1 MTIQNQQQYK
11 FFYGTK
17 NDLDR
22 LIGLGLVNQNHL
34 YYLTDKQQIYVGD
47 KLYGSEFVTVEEFP
61 SEPKINTL
69 YIKSST
75 KEVRIFDGLEYKTVC
90 LPVSQNLDLDYSLA
104 TSKAIRDYI
113 KNISDKN
120 ITGIEYRVESQS
132 LNVLYGDGST
142 KNILLKEIITG
153 VNYDSQTGNF
163 EFSRANGEGIIIN
176 TPKENFLSDV
186 KYDPYK
192 NTITF
197 TMVNGTTFDVDLTDL
212 IEIYTTEDTQSI
224 DMNLSGNKIFANL
237 KLSNKEDNRAKLDE
251 NGLYVPDTDL
261 SNYFTSNEIIS
272 KIDEVFTPL
281 QQEVDRLEIDK
292 QNNLTAGVGIR
303 IDNNVI
309 SSMFSNVE
317 WGNIQGNI
325 LDQEDLQEQFSNLQ
339 STIES
344 NISTTEGQLQGKID
358 SLESNTTEKLNS
370 LELQINQLDSDLS
383 KEIQDTKTE
392 IENTIQPKLDQLD
405 KDLDTAQENLS
416 KEISDTKTEI
426 ENTIQPKLDELDST
440 KQDVLTS
447 ANAGDGISIVDG
459 IISNTRV
466 SAEWGNIQGDITT
479 QTDLQTE
486 LDTKVDI
493 DDMVEIE
500 MVEVDIDGI
509 KSDIQNLENAKVNKS
524 NVTSK
529 GNSTTPVYFD
539 ANGVAQPITSYSGN
553 ANTAT
558 QATKAVQDKNGWQI
572 DTTYMYKTI
581 GSQYIP
587 ATPTDITRLAMVG
600 KQGCGN
606 GVISGGE
613 LVSLHSNT
621 AYKCYE
627 RKGATITCNYDDKVG
642 NLGKSMCDGSYSGH
656 YPAINPST
664 MFTDKPFVWEVVSPS
679 QFEVSD
685 VLRLHLYGHRL
696 TDQVNC
702 TAFKIEAYI
711 QDTLDNTKKWITAYN
726 YSGASV
732 NIAQTGWGLYITGH
746 STNPYYSIFGIRL
759 TISSSPDTIFKLS
772 EIQLVA
778 SRGTERVCD
787 AIQCLSTDGGKIWGD
802 LEVVGNLTNKTQ
814 PENTN
819 NTTVATTAF
828 VKNNTVTKTLD
839 GTSKKTWIG
848 TSAKYETDKASGLI
862 TNTTECLITD
872 DEQELILGVDTY
884 TKDEIDDKIKSSYYV
899 GQTIFSLDP
908 LNYASLRLLDGSLL
922 QVGGIYDEFISKYIE
937 PLFKKHPNRFISES
951 EWQQQVS
958 TYGICGKYV
967 YTEGVAVR
975 LPKVT
980 GIVEGTIDPSALGDL
995 VEAGLPAHTHT
1006 RGTMNITGSFAYS
1019 CNEDSTPAV
1028 SGAYTRT
1035 AISTDTNNGAGYQG
1049 DGNSNNYTF
1058 AFDASRSWTG
1068 STSDPNY
1075 TNDIKTTETVQP
1087 QTIKGYYYI
1096 VVASGIDEE
1105 VNLKFDTLDVDYA
1118 RSDLSNLT
1126 QQGKTHFVNKSQI
1139 TNCLLEAP
1147 QNIKLELNNGTLTL
1161 KAGSKVIV
1169 PNGFEADGV
1178 TKRFDEKTIAK
1189 DLTISY
1195 ILNGGAT
1202 LLYYNGVLDY
1212 MRVAANT
1219 ASANTPTV
1227 NMQYM
1232 KWYDTTN
1239 NMVKATNDTGA
1250 NWSTGYSLPLCLF
1263 TASET
1268 ADADGKYK
1276 ILSIDQ
1282 VFNGFG
1288 CIGGMT
1294 WMNKG
1299 VKLSISNGFNEDSTV
1314 KNEEIVNSN
1323 VLLSS
1328 NIVTA
1333 NSSSTYLPFFR
1344 LHKTA
1349 KTPQMYMINRDQF
1362 LGELDYTP
1370 TLDTTKFQWYLNT
1383 NEMKWYMHDTNE
1395 TQWISTPYYNISPP
1409 ITIANNVI
1417 TSFKPY
1423 KPFRAIGY
1431 NDKSI
1436 VSGWSMP
1443 SDRYVDLTLG
1453 TSGTTYT
1460 APANGWFYIDKYAGA
1475 NNAYIDFDVN
1485 SKDGNLKYKNTS
1497 CVPLSNYVDRLL
1509 VPVVKGDVLTCKY
1522 SASGTTNYFRFIYAE
1537 GEV

>member
-69 YIKSST
+69 YIKSNT

-132 LNVLYGDGST
+132 LNVFYGDGST
-142 KNILLKEIITG
+142 KSILLKEIITG

-197 TMVNGTTFDVDLTDL
+197 TMVNGATFDVDLTDL

-237 KLSNKEDNRAKLDE
+237 KLANKEDNRAKLDE

-292 QNNLTAGVGIR
+292 QNNLTAGFGIR

-309 SSMFSNVE
+309 SSVLQSVE
-317 WGNIQGNI
+317 WGSIQGNI
-325 LDQEDLQEQFSNLQ
+325 LDQEDLQEQFSTLQ

-344 NISTTEGQLQGKID
+344 NISTAEGQLQGKID
-358 SLESNTTEKLNS
+358 SLESNTTEKLNG
-370 LELQINQLDSDLS
+370 LELQINQLDVDLS

-392 IENTIQPKLDQLD
+392 IEDTIQPKLDQLD

-416 KEISDTKTEI
+416 KEIGDTKTEI

-447 ANAGDGISIVDG
+447 ANAGDGISIVNG

-479 QTDLQTE
+479 QTDLQNE
-486 LDTKVDI
+486 LGAKVDL

-509 KSDIQNLENAKVNKS
+509 ESDIQNLENAKVNKS

-558 QATKAVQDKNGWQI
+558 QATKAIQDSNGKQI
-572 DTTYMYKTI
+572 NTTYAYKTI

-587 ATPTDITRLAMVG
+587 ATPTGITRLEMVG
-600 KQGCGN
+600 KQACGN
-606 GVISGGE
+606 GVIGGSN
-613 LVSLHSNT
+613 LISLHSNT

-627 RKGATITCNYDDKVG
+627 RKSATITCNYEDKVG
-642 NLGKSMCDGSYSGH
+642 NLGKSLCDGSFSGH

-664 MFTDKPFVWEVVSPS
+664 MFTDKPFVWEVISPS

-685 VLRLHLYGHRL
+685 VLRLHLHSHRL
-696 TDQVNC
+696 ADPVNC

-711 QDTLDNTKKWITAYN
+711 QDTLDNTKKWVTVYN

-746 STNPYYSIFGIRL
+746 STNPYYSIFGVRL
-759 TISSSPDTIFKLS
+759 TISSSPDTIFRLS

-802 LEVVGNLTNKTQ
+802 LEVTGNLTNKTQ

-872 DEQELILGVDTY
+872 DEQELTLGVDTY

-922 QVGGIYDEFISKYIE
+922 QVGGVYDEFISKYIE

-958 TYGICGKYV
+958 TYGVCGKYV

-1006 RGTMNITGSFAYS
+1006 RGTMNITGTFFIGKAGQTGNGY
-1019 CNEDSTPAV
+1019 
-1028 SGAYTRT
+1028 GATGAFYYKGN
-1035 AISTDTNNGAGYQG
+1035 ANNA
-1049 DGNSNNYTF
+1049 GNSAQTGGTTPEF

-1068 STSDPNY
+1068 STSNPNY
-1075 TNDIKTTETVQP
+1075 TNNIKTTDTVQP

-1096 VVASGIDEE
+1096 VVATGIDEE

-1126 QQGKTHFVNKSQI
+1126 EQGKKHFVGKDNI
-1139 TNCLLEAP
+1139 TNCLLEVP
-1147 QNIKLELNNGTLTL
+1147 QNIKLELKNGTLTL

-1169 PNGFEADGV
+1169 PNGFEANG
-1178 TKRFDEKTIAK
+1178 TTPKFDEMIVTI
-1189 DLTISY
+1189 DR
-1195 ILNGGAT
+1195 IL
-1202 LLYYNGVLDY
+1202 
-1212 MRVAANT
+1212 
-1219 ASANTPTV
+1219 TPTV
-1227 NMQYM
+1227 NKNGTVMMYLTGSKQNIDYM
-1232 KWYDTTN
+1232 EISANFSSATQPNIGSRTYAKWYDTTEN
-1239 NMVKATNDTGA
+1239 KLKWTSDGG
-1250 NWSTGYSLPLCLF
+1250 STWGGGYSFPICIF
-1263 TASET
+1263 KTSDTAN
-1268 ADADGKYK
+1268 ADGRFDTV
-1276 ILSIDQ
+1276 SIDQ

-1288 CIGGMT
+1288 FIGSHI
-1294 WMNKG
+1294 WMDKG
-1299 VKLSISNGFNEDSTV
+1299 VKMLIANGYNEGGTI
-1314 KNEEIVNSN
+1314 KNEEITTSN
-1323 VLLSS
+1323 VVVS
-1328 NIVTA
+1328 NNAISGTTSNVI
-1333 NSSSTYLPFFR
+1333 PFFR
-1344 LHKTA
+1344 LKASVPQVYMVSKT
-1349 KTPQMYMINRDQF
+1349 NF
-1362 LGELDYTP
+1362 LGELDYVP
-1370 TLDTTKFQWYLNT
+1370 NVGSGFQYYFNTT
-1383 NEMKWYMHDTNE
+1383 EMKWYMHEANE
-1395 TQWISTPYYNISPP
+1395 TVWKSTPYYLISPT
-1409 ITIANNVI
+1409 ITVENNVI

-1431 NDKSI
+1431 NDKSE
-1436 VSGWSMP
+1436 VAGWAMP
-1443 SDRYVDLTLG
+1443 CNKYVDLTLG
-1453 TSGTTYT
+1453 ASGTNYT
-1460 APANGWFYIDKYAGA
+1460 APANGWFYIRKGAGA
-1475 NNAYIDFDVN
+1475 TGNWLNMGVNPHYISCTAPSSNAELTVIYPVRKGYNVN
-1485 SKDGNLKYKNTS
+1485 VSYQATGST
-1497 CVPLSNYVDRLL
+1497 
-1509 VPVVKGDVLTCKY
+1509 
-1522 SASGTTNYFRFIYAE
+1522 AYFRFIYAE
-1537 GEV
+1537 GSRNEV